1 MGRHREVK
9 KKGGFLVNRELKI
22 GLAKWGLSVFSIIC
36 NYLIFGDCG
45 IVFGLALA
53 YVFCRYIK

>member
-1 MGRHREVK
+1 M
-9 KKGGFLVNRELKI
+9 NRELKI

-45 IVFGLALA
+45 IVFGMALA